1 VTCKTILVLAE
12 EEREGSEEEERQKK
26 KEEDDNEI
34 SFSSKSQSY
43 CVCFVSMIDSIETTF
58 EIKDSDK
65 IRRYYSVFINTIAA
79 IARNFSAKVIKN
91 TGTSLIFYFPKT
103 SDSSNIAAFRDV
115 IDCGITMMAANNVI
129 NAKLNE
135 EELPPLHYKISAD
148 YGTVEIAR
156 SLTSPD
162 TDDLFG
168 STMNVCAKINSLA
181 PPNGM
186 VIGSDLYYIAKKSAF
201 SKNDKCSFK
210 KIGQYSIA
218 ASFRHQYPVYS
229 VEVGGGGGDVSYI
242 GLDKQI
248 PKLQNPSPLSAR
260 RIQDSNN
267 YSAISSIVTPKIDS
281 RKLKQPVNYEGRH
294 PQNQL
299 LEREGE
305 GEGEQSQQQQQQQK
319 KHSHVIMLVDDE
331 PDILLTYKTFL
342 LAATEGY
349 NVDAFTESHKALQQF
364 AQVNPS
370 YYDLVVMDIRM
381 PGLNGLQLYYRLK
394 AMNPTIKVLFVS
406 ALDAAQEMISIL
418 PGVKLDDVVKKPVN
432 QEQFLYKVKTAL
444 AQ

>member
-1 VTCKTILVLAE
+1 
-12 EEREGSEEEERQKK
+12 
-26 KEEDDNEI
+26 
-34 SFSSKSQSY
+34 
-43 CVCFVSMIDSIETTF
+43 M
-58 EIKDSDK
+58 
-65 IRRYYSVFINTIAA
+65 
-79 IARNFSAKVIKN
+79 
-91 TGTSLIFYFPKT
+91 
-103 SDSSNIAAFRDV
+103 
-115 IDCGITMMAANNVI
+115 
-129 NAKLNE
+129 
-135 EELPPLHYKISAD
+135 
-148 YGTVEIAR
+148 
-156 SLTSPD
+156 
-162 TDDLFG
+162 
-168 STMNVCAKINSLA
+168 
-181 PPNGM
+181 
-186 VIGSDLYYIAKKSAF
+186 
-201 SKNDKCSFK
+201 
-210 KIGQYSIA
+210 
-218 ASFRHQYPVYS
+218 
-229 VEVGGGGGDVSYI
+229 
-242 GLDKQI
+242 DKQI

-267 YSAISSIVTPKIDS
+267 YSASSSIVTPKID

-299 LEREGE
+299 LEREGEGE

-342 LAATEGY
+342 LPAAPTEGY

-406 ALDAAQEMISIL
+406 ALYAAQEMISIL

-432 QEQFLYKVKTAL
+432 QEQFLYKVKTTL